1 MKIIN
6 LYFACLIAFVLASC
20 TTTQQAI
27 IPTNPQLPTTQDNYT
42 ITWLGNSKAFVY
54 ANGKY
59 QRAETY
65 DYTFSVVQR
74 RYGNVWKSVK
84 DLHRIHPDYDGKA
97 GKRDQ
102 TMYFGIDFSQ
112 TSAGI
117 VSKIHSSLGKGK
129 GKSDK
134 EFREQSFE
142 LTYDNISSFAPYNT
156 MRITQHYQY
165 EQGLLL
171 ETVELFKRK
180 GDKEIPFMKIEERAE
195 IFRPVR
201 LNKAPTVFK

>member
-1 MKIIN
+1 MKITN
-6 LYFACLIAFVLASC
+6 FYFACLVAILLSSC
-20 TTTQQAI
+20 STSQRAV
-27 IPTNPQLPTTQDNYT
+27 IPTTPQLPTTQDNYT

-59 QRAETY
+59 QRAQTY

-74 RYGNVWKSVK
+74 RYGNTWKSVK
-84 DLHRIHPDYDGKA
+84 DLHRIHPNYNGRA

-112 TSAGI
+112 TSTGV
-117 VSKIHSSLGKGK
+117 VSKINSSLGKGK

-142 LTYDNISSFAPYNT
+142 LTFENISPFAPYNT

-180 GDKEIPFMKIEERAE
+180 KGKDIPFMKMEERAE
-195 IFRPVR
+195 IFRPAK
-201 LNKAPTVFK
+201 LHKAPTVFK